1 MIGHAD
7 RGRERLRGL
16 CSINPPGTRVPD
28 DQLVSFVPMEAVQ
41 ERGGIDASRVRP
53 AGEVRQG
60 YTGFQDGDVL
70 VAKITPCFEN
80 GKGTLVSGLH
90 GGVGFGTTEL
100 HVLRPRKCDGRWL
113 FYVTQSH
120 DFMQAGEAS
129 MYGAGGQKRV
139 STQFLRDFRPVT
151 PELSV
156 QRAIADFLDRKT
168 AAIDALI
175 EKKERLLA
183 LLAEKRAALIH
194 RAVTKGLDSTVPMKD
209 SGIPWI
215 GEIPAHWK
223 VTRLRYLCEIRT
235 GSRDTQDAVEGGAYP
250 FFVRSQTPERA
261 ETWSFDGE
269 AVLTSGDGAGV
280 GKIFHHVVGRI
291 EVHQR
296 VYIFSR
302 FRGAAGRMVY
312 YYLKALLAR
321 IVLEG
326 TAKSTVDSIRR
337 PMLTDFPVA
346 IGSIP
351 EQQKIV
357 EFLDRMDQRLTKVES
372 VVIGQVARL
381 REYRQALITAAVTG
395 QLAIDEVAA

>member
-1 MIGHAD
+1 MDPRSRFPGGWPLVPLRFLVQRRAVKGRAD
-7 RGRERLRGL
+7 AELLSVYRDWGV
-16 CSINPPGTRVPD
+16 VPK
-28 DQLVSFVPMEAVQ
+28 
-41 ERGGIDASRVRP
+41 ASRDDNFNREGSDLGAYLHVRRGDLVVNKMKAWQGSLAVSRHEGIVSPAYYVFQVDGRLDGGFLHHFLREPVLVQDLRRISAGVRP
-53 AGEVRQG
+53 NQWDLSLEE
-60 YTGFQDGDVL
+60 F
-70 VAKITPCFEN
+70 
-80 GKGTLVSGLH
+80 GKVQVPLPPLG
-90 GGVGFGTTEL
+90 
-100 HVLRPRKCDGRWL
+100 
-113 FYVTQSH
+113 
-120 DFMQAGEAS
+120 
-129 MYGAGGQKRV
+129 
-139 STQFLRDFRPVT
+139 
-151 PELSV
+151 V

-194 RAVTKGLDSTVPMKD
+194 RAVTKGLDPTVPMKD

-351 EQQKIV
+351 EQQKVV

-395 QLAIDEVAA
+395 QLVIDEVAA